1 MPTCTKL
8 LWGDRQMQVSWLPFG
23 AFCPIGQSHQCVEN
37 SEFRYCNRYTPG
49 ILAEDFTELQ
59 IEGAEAILR

>member
-1 MPTCTKL
+1 
-8 LWGDRQMQVSWLPFG
+8 MQVSWLPFG